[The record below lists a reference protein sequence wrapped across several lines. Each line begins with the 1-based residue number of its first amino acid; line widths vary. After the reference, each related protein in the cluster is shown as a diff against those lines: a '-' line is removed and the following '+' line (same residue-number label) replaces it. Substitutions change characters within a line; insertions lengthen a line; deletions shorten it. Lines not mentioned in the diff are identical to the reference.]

1 MFERYFRSTEHAYQC
16 MKARYY
22 IIEDRAEEIHD
33 QPHACEA
40 KKLAKQVVTEAS
52 WDEEKL
58 EAMRA
63 ISVYQNTEGSC

>member
-1 MFERYFRSTEHAYQC
+1 M
-16 MKARYY
+16 
-22 IIEDRAEEIHD
+22 EDLAEEIYD
-33 QPHACEA
+33 QPNTCGD
-40 KKLAKQVVTEAS
+40 KKLAKQVMTEAS